1 MDDASPISRQSP
13 APDHV
18 WAQVREDY
26 LAGLSARECCR
37 RHGVGRSALFERAAN
52 EKWRRVD
59 QPWVAPGALDPD
71 DEGLAL
77 DARIDGDISRLSPGD
92 LAEVA
97 INRLMRAAL
106 RGDALGALR
115 WGRVRQALDDEGQ
128 RLARIESGR
137 RCAAQIQ
144 ARMEARAAT
153 RAATDSPD
161 GPDSF
166 ARRPDS
172 PA

>member
-1 MDDASPISRQSP
+1 MDDASPLPRQRP

-18 WAQVREDY
+18 WARVREDY
-26 LAGLSARECCR
+26 LAGVPARECCR
-37 RHGVGRSALFERAAN
+37 RHGVGRSALFERAAE
-52 EKWRRVD
+52 EKWRRID
-59 QPWVAPGALDPD
+59 QPWVAPDALDPD

-77 DARIDGDISRLSPGD
+77 DARIDGDISLLAPED

-97 INRLMRAAL
+97 VSRLMRAAL

-137 RCAAQIQ
+137 RRTAQLQ
-144 ARMEARAAT
+144 AQMEARAAVRT
-153 RAATDSPD
+153 APDSPD

-166 ARRPDS
+166 APRPDS
-172 PA
+172 PP